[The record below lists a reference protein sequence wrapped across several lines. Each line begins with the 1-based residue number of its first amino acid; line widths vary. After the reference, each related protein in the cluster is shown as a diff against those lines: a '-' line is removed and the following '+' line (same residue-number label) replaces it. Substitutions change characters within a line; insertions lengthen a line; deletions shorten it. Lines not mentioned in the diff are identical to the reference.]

1 MPWAA
6 AVAVGSRSKR
16 AERGRPRVWCSQT
29 CRELAYRDRHP
40 LGWRAMQALG
50 VEDHRPMRML
60 RARGVVDDSALRQV
74 DAYVRSRRRVS

>member
-1 MPWAA
+1 
-6 AVAVGSRSKR
+6 
-16 AERGRPRVWCSQT
+16 
-29 CRELAYRDRHP
+29 
-40 LGWRAMQALG
+40 MQALG